1 MTGARTGSRYRFPWS
16 PRAIAY
22 AVKLATLHERPPGDE
37 ELPGFQPI
45 PYRVIAAELFSRGFT
60 KEPPSAKTV
69 WRLVR
74 REIGEGRAAR

>member
-1 MTGARTGSRYRFPWS
+1 MTGKRTGSKYRFEWT

-22 AVKLATLHERPPGDE
+22 AVRLATLHERPSADDD
-37 ELPGFQPI
+37 LPGFAPI
-45 PYRVIAAELFSRGFT
+45 PYRVIAAELISRGFVQ
-60 KEPPSAKTV
+60 KAPSAKTV